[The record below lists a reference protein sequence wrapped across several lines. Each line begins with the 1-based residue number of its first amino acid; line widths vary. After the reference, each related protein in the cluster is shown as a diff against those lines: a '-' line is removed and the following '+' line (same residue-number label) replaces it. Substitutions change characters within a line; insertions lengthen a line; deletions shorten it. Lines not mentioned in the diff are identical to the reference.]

1 MNKKTKEEKEMK
13 RPGAEVVERFGV
25 RPQMAHGEM
34 EAANCDLQIAGRIV
48 QIRGIPV
55 MLDRDL
61 AELYGVDVKRLNE
74 QVKRNVERFPP
85 DFMFQLTKDEC
96 LRSQIATLNME
107 RGKHLK
113 YYPYVF
119 TEGGV
124 AMLSGVL
131 RSPTAIEVNIR
142 IMRAFVA
149 MRHVLMSSAGI
160 LQRLGNVEVKLIETD
175 KRLDTVFD
183 ALDRSKLLP
192 CGILPAN
199 SEYDSIRMVSR
210 LIAQAK
216 SELLIIDPYADVT
229 LLDILSEKAS
239 GVTVR
244 LICKDRGKPTRSEI
258 EKFNRQYKGLTV
270 EHSDDFHDRYILID
284 NAELHNLGSSIN
296 YLGCRVTN
304 YSTSDPKE
312 IKKLHALLGD

>member
-1 MNKKTKEEKEMK
+1 MKQELVKSPIGELEIRQRIKT
-13 RPGAEVVERFGV
+13 
-25 RPQMAHGEM
+25 
-34 EAANCDLQIAGRIV
+34 
-48 QIRGIPV
+48 IRGVQV

-61 AELYGVDVKRLNE
+61 AELYGVEVKQLNR
-74 QVKRNVERFPP
+74 QVKRNIERFPA
-85 DFMFQLTKDEC
+85 DFMFQLTKEDC
-96 LRSQIATLNME
+96 IRCQIGTLYERGGKTLNWSTY
-107 RGKHLK
+107 RPLA
-113 YYPYVF
+113 F
-119 TEGGV
+119 TENGI

-142 IMRAFVA
+142 IMRAFTALRRFVSD
-149 MRHVLMSSAGI
+149 HAG
-160 LQRLGNVEVKLIETD
+160 LVQRVGAIELKQLETD

-210 LIAQAK
+210 LITQAK

-229 LLDILSEKAS
+229 LLDILSEKQP

-244 LICKDRGKPTRSEI
+244 LVCKDRGKPTPTEI

-270 EHSDDFHDRYILID
+270 SYSDDFHDRFVVID
-284 NAELHNLGSSIN
+284 NAELHNLGSSVN
-296 YLGCRVTN
+296 CLGRRLTT
-304 YSTSDPKE
+304 YTTRDAKE
-312 IKKLHALLGD
+312 IRKILAQLP

>member
-1 MNKKTKEEKEMK
+1 MK
-13 RPGAEVVERFGV
+13 QEVMQI
-25 RPQMAHGEM
+25 PNGEL
-34 EAANCDLQIAGRIV
+34 EIRQRIRT
-48 QIRGIPV
+48 IRGVQV

-61 AELYGVDVKRLNE
+61 AELYGVEVKQLNR
-74 QVKRNVERFPP
+74 QVKRNIERFPA
-85 DFMFQLTKDEC
+85 DFMFQLTKEDC
-96 LRSQIATLNME
+96 IRCQIGTLYERGGKTLNWSTY
-107 RGKHLK
+107 L
-113 YYPYVF
+113 PLAF
-119 TEGGV
+119 TENGI

-142 IMRAFVA
+142 IMRAFTVL
-149 MRHVLMSSAGI
+149 RHFVSDHAG
-160 LQRLGNVEVKLIETD
+160 LVQRVGAIELKQLETD

-192 CGILPAN
+192 CGILPAS

-229 LLDILSEKAS
+229 LLDILSEKAP

-244 LICKDRGKPTRSEI
+244 LVCKNRGKPTRSEI

-284 NAELHNLGSSIN
+284 NTELHNLGSSIN

>member
-1 MNKKTKEEKEMK
+1 MADNKSSKEL
-13 RPGAEVVERFGV
+13 
-25 RPQMAHGEM
+25 
-34 EAANCDLQIAGRIV
+34 EAGKLVANCDDLPETIDIQPLIRI
-48 QIRGIPV
+48 IRGQHV

-61 AELYGVDVKRLNE
+61 AVLYRVETRVLN
-74 QVKRNVERFPP
+74 QAVKRNLERFPE
-85 DFMFQLTKDEC
+85 DFMFQLTKEEFEIWK
-96 LRSQIATLNME
+96 SQFVTSKSILMGARKL
-107 RGKHLK
+107 
-113 YYPYVF
+113 PYAF
-119 TEGGV
+119 TEQGI
-124 AMLSGVL
+124 AMLSAVL
-131 RSPTAIEVNIR
+131 RSLTAIKVSIK
-142 IMRAFVA
+142 IMEAFVA
-149 MRHVLMSSAGI
+149 LRHAFLSSAGI

-229 LLDILSEKAS
+229 LLDILSEKAP

>member
-13 RPGAEVVERFGV
+13 RPGAEVMERFGV
-25 RPQMAHGEM
+25 RSQMAHGEK
-34 EAANCDLQIAGRIV
+34 EVANCDLQIAGRIV

-119 TEGGV
+119 TEGGI

-131 RSPTAIEVNIR
+131 RSPTAIEANIR

-149 MRHVLMSSAGI
+149 MRHVLMSSVGV
-160 LQRLGNVEVKLIETD
+160 LQRLGTVEVKLIETD

-183 ALDRSKLLP
+183 A
-192 CGILPAN
+192 
-199 SEYDSIRMVSR
+199 
-210 LIAQAK
+210 
-216 SELLIIDPYADVT
+216 
-229 LLDILSEKAS
+229 
-239 GVTVR
+239 
-244 LICKDRGKPTRSEI
+244 
-258 EKFNRQYKGLTV
+258 
-270 EHSDDFHDRYILID
+270 
-284 NAELHNLGSSIN
+284 
-296 YLGCRVTN
+296 
-304 YSTSDPKE
+304 
-312 IKKLHALLGD
+312 ALLGD